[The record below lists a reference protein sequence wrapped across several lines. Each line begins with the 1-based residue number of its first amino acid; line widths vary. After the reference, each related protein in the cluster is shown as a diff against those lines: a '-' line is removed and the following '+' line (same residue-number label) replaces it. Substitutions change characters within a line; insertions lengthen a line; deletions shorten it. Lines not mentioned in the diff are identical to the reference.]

1 MFSKTFA
8 LENYFMHVPEMWL
21 DEGRDLLNTIRP
33 VPGDKK
39 GFWVFRWQDQA
50 EVETEVLVGRKYVKA
65 YSCDCAGFQERKM
78 CPHIAGALHYVFQ
91 VVTEEQQHKNLIK
104 SRERIQAPRIQIKNI
119 VSQLSEKELKRFLIN
134 QASRNPLLSGEL
146 KALFAHKIEVP
157 DDQEKYFFVI
167 KNYLSALSQGR
178 LSESKFNKL
187 SSYLI
192 NLIRHGEDLCS
203 EKNYREAA
211 LILLGLLKFLGT
223 TIIRFRSFP
232 WESLSLEIHL
242 FLVKIFE
249 ENLPPAFRIEF
260 VGKLRKIYEDDAYV
274 ILDDQYNLFSILYD
288 KIKDQ
293 RESIYFD
300 LIRHAETRFDTDSG
314 LCTLFSL
321 AIYQRDISALREMI
335 IRNVQN
341 LAVLRRLI
349 EIAKTRAE
357 LPVTKILVNHI
368 RCESKGPKIRK
379 WAFDQLVAFESDQDK
394 IRKIYGDFIIAESRS
409 DLLPELRSLSGD
421 QWPIIL
427 QDLATS
433 LDDGKHDNILLDV
446 LVMNDDLEKVITLLN
461 KNDDSGLLLEHA
473 DYLHRKNRKYLIQG
487 LENAIA
493 RHLSD
498 HIGYQSADYIMHV
511 FTRLGRLKLDSVIE
525 ELYRFILRKFP
536 ERTYLIKYLKE
547 SAV

>member
-8 LENYFMHVPEMWL
+8 LENYFMHVPEMCL
-21 DEGRDLLNTIRP
+21 DEGRDLLNSIRL

-50 EVETEVLVGRKYVKA
+50 EVETEVLIGRKNVKA

-78 CPHIAGALHYVFQ
+78 CPHIAGALHYIFQ
-91 VVTEEQQHKNLIK
+91 VVTEEQQHKNLVK
-104 SRERIQAPRIQIKNI
+104 SRERLQAPRIQIKNI
-119 VSQLSEKELKRFLIN
+119 VSQLSEKELKVFLIN
-134 QASRNPLLSGEL
+134 QASRNPLLGGEL

-187 SSYLI
+187 STYLI

-232 WESLSLEIHL
+232 WDALSLEIHL
-242 FLVKIFE
+242 FLIKILE
-249 ENLPPAFRIEF
+249 ENLPPVFRIEF

-300 LIRHAETRFDTDSG
+300 LVQHSETRFDTDSG
-314 LCTLFSL
+314 LCTLFSM
-321 AIYQRDISALREMI
+321 AIFQRDNDALREMM
-335 IRNVQN
+335 IRNIQN

-357 LPVTKILVNHI
+357 LPVTKSLVIYI
-368 RCESKGPKIRK
+368 RYESKGPKIRK
-379 WAFDQLVAFESDQDK
+379 WAFDQLVALESDQDK
-394 IRKIYGDFIIAESRS
+394 IRKIYADFIISDGRS

-421 QWPIIL
+421 QWPAIL
-427 QDLATS
+427 QDLVTN
-433 LDDGKHDNILLDV
+433 LEDGEHDNILLDV
-446 LVMNDDLEKVITLLN
+446 LVMNNDINGVITILN
-461 KNDDSGLLLEHA
+461 KNDDIGLLLAHA
-473 DYLHRKNRKYLIQG
+473 DFLYRKNKKYLVQG
-487 LENAIA
+487 LENAIT
-493 RHLSD
+493 RHLHD
-498 HIGYQSADYIMHV
+498 HIGYQSADYIIHV
-511 FTRLGRLKLDSVIE
+511 FTRLSRLKLDSVIE
-525 ELYRFILRKFP
+525 ELYRFILKEFP

-547 SAV
+547 STV